1 MKSPVQVPPEPA
13 SGALPDDPLRTA
25 QAVSRGVCRLLAELG
40 QACLTEFTL
49 RSGRRVDVIALGADS
64 RITVVEIKSS
74 LADFRADQKWPEY
87 LEFCDHFYFAVPEG
101 FPQEVLPEDQGLMV
115 ADSYG
120 AAVLRDSLSFGL
132 APARRKSLLLRFA
145 QTAAG
150 RLQNLTDPGFA
161 GR

>member
-1 MKSPVQVPPEPA
+1 M
-13 SGALPDDPLRTA
+13 
-25 QAVSRGVCRLLAELG
+25 
-40 QACLTEFTL
+40 
-49 RSGRRVDVIALGADS
+49 
-64 RITVVEIKSS
+64 VEIKSS

-101 FPQEVLPEDQGLMV
+101 FPQEVLPEDQGLLV

-120 AAVLRDSLSFGL
+120 AAVLRDSLTFGL